1 MNDSKQRKICLTLI
15 VINAIFAFLLCG
27 MPKYYKNEN
36 NLTHKTIAKYSDG
49 SRIFISQTDVVLK
62 DKDGKDFPV
71 QKGSKIVRMDEVY
84 ESVTRELDGIKDE
97 NVIPVSVRAESYSD
111 AYVMRSDLEDPAKFK
126 EITEQVMKEQN
137 DRIAKEREEG
147 HKEYCLYVLKQR
159 FWFVVFPLY
168 PLHCLVGLIAFFVSR
183 KIMKVIYG
191 SGKLADTI
199 AVTVLLIV
207 VKIVAIIYFDLRP
220 FLDYSPFGTIPLPSM
235 ADIFRTLFG

>member
-36 NLTHKTIAKYSDG
+36 NLTHKSFPKYSEG
-49 SRIFISQTDVVLK
+49 YRIFIAQTDMVLK
-62 DKDGKDFPV
+62 DKDGNDVPV
-71 QKGSKIVRMDEVY
+71 QKDSKIVRMSEANEAVIRAIDE
-84 ESVTRELDGIKDE
+84 IKDE
-97 NVIPVSVRAESYSD
+97 NVVPISVRTELYAD
-111 AYVMRSDLEDPAKFK
+111 AYIMRLDLEDHAKFN

-168 PLHCLVGLIAFFVSR
+168 PLHCLVGLIAFFVSQ
-183 KIMKVIYG
+183 KIMKAIYG
-191 SGKLADTI
+191 SSKLADTI
-199 AVTVLLIV
+199 AITVLLIV

-220 FLDYSPFGTIPLPSM
+220 FLDYSPFGKIPLPSM

>member
-1 MNDSKQRKICLTLI
+1 
-15 VINAIFAFLLCG
+15 
-27 MPKYYKNEN
+27 
-36 NLTHKTIAKYSDG
+36 
-49 SRIFISQTDVVLK
+49 
-62 DKDGKDFPV
+62 
-71 QKGSKIVRMDEVY
+71 MDEVN
-84 ESVTRELDGIKDE
+84 ESVTREIDGIKDE

-183 KIMKVIYG
+183 KIMKAIYG
-191 SGKLADTI
+191 SSKLADTI
-199 AVTVLLIV
+199 AITVLLIV
-207 VKIVAIIYFDLRP
+207 VKIVAIIYFNLRP